1 MPSVKNLAK
10 LLCVLEK
17 RSNLQKSY
25 LKQKSFVRNLYGK
38 RYGRS
43 PAVIRIPYYCGALG
57 RDEATRTPD
66 PYVPNVVRYQ
76 LRYIPIFRFF
86 LTITSS
92 GFACHRSFAG
102 ANSRLPRSPSSFSTK
117 INFKKFFC
125 RRGISASLSSSVICR
140 STLPSSS
147 LTLLVLDKNKLQ
159 FFCLSEKEAAPGS
172 VSFFPA
178 IRKPL
183 KGCFL
188 YESLLM

>member
-43 PAVIRIPYYCGALG
+43 PAVIRIPYYCGALC

-92 GFACHRSFAG
+92 GFARHRSFAG

-117 INFKKFFC
+117 INFKKLFSPERNF
-125 RRGISASLSSSVICR
+125 GFIVVIGH
-140 STLPSSS
+140 
-147 LTLLVLDKNKLQ
+147 LQ
-159 FFCLSEKEAAPGS
+159 EQTP
-172 VSFFPA
+172 V
-178 IRKPL
+178 
-183 KGCFL
+183 FL
-188 YESLLM
+188 AHPPCSRQK

>member
-1 MPSVKNLAK
+1 M
-10 LLCVLEK
+10 LEK

-43 PAVIRIPYYCGALG
+43 PAVIRIPYYCGALC

-92 GFACHRSFAG
+92 GFARHRSFAG
-102 ANSRLPRSPSSFSTK
+102 ANSRLPRLPSSFSTK
-117 INFKKFFC
+117 INFKKLFFC

-140 STLPSSS
+140 SKLPSSS

>member
-43 PAVIRIPYYCGALG
+43 PAVIRIPYYCGALC

-92 GFACHRSFAG
+92 GFSCHRSFAG

-117 INFKKFFC
+117 INF
-125 RRGISASLSSSVICR
+125 
-140 STLPSSS
+140 
-147 LTLLVLDKNKLQ
+147 N

>member
-92 GFACHRSFAG
+92 GFARHRSFAG

-117 INFKKFFC
+117 INF
-125 RRGISASLSSSVICR
+125 
-140 STLPSSS
+140 
-147 LTLLVLDKNKLQ
+147 N

>member
-1 MPSVKNLAK
+1 M
-10 LLCVLEK
+10 LEK

-43 PAVIRIPYYCGALG
+43 PAVIRIPYYCGALC

-117 INFKKFFC
+117 INFKKLFFAGEEFRLHC
-125 RRGISASLSSSVICR
+125 RHR
-140 STLPSSS
+140 SFAGANSRLPRLPSLFS
-147 LTLLVLDKNKLQ
+147 TKINFN